1 MVQKYT
7 KIIEQF
13 CQAKSVQ
20 IPSGFYRRA
29 ASQFAVINFKTSPPK
44 LVAKT
49 WFKKED
55 LAYYLT
61 HSEESEFLK
70 AYDFK
75 EQCELVLLE
84 GTRFQRGNVL

>member
-1 MVQKYT
+1 MAQKYT
-7 KIIEQF
+7 KIIEEF
-13 CQAKSVQ
+13 CKANAVQ
-20 IPSGFYRRA
+20 IPGGFYRHA
-29 ASQFAVINFKTSPPK
+29 ASQLAVVNFKTSPPK

-49 WFKKED
+49 WFNKED

-75 EQCELVLLE
+75 EQCELV
-84 GTRFQRGNVL
+84 FQDGKIFKRGAVL